1 MKKIGILC
9 ASDTELEPFFSYL
22 KDFEIKETA
31 MLKFYISQF
40 RDVQIIAAYSGV
52 CKVNAAIAAQVLID
66 TFHVDALINGG
77 TAGGMDKNVQLL
89 DTVISQR
96 MIYHDMTEDI
106 LTDFHPWLKNK
117 KTAGLLILVIL
128 LLSFAVTLA
137 YYNEVLTL
145 ANPLGT
151 SHSGA
156 AMVESFDPE
165 SSFLPGETVIK
176 EVSFQ
181 NTGKMDLFLRV
192 EVPPQENWYQKGQGS
207 SPPVILEK
215 EAGYDTDHVIKHW
228 NPGVWTD
235 SGQEEGNVDYMNME
249 TAFWS
254 KSYTDENGKSYRY
267 YKQVLPAGKTTD
279 CILES
284 ISLSDEVSNDRHD
297 VDYSDKIYKLTFH
310 AEAVPVEE
318 HDSALGV
325 QSQWNM
331 VVQEDSSG
339 VLTWSQGIRAGE

>member
-1 MKKIGILC
+1 MKR
-9 ASDTELEPFFSYL
+9 LE
-22 KDFEIKETA
+22 I
-31 MLKFYISQF
+31 
-40 RDVQIIAAYSGV
+40 
-52 CKVNAAIAAQVLID
+52 
-66 TFHVDALINGG
+66 
-77 TAGGMDKNVQLL
+77 
-89 DTVISQR
+89 
-96 MIYHDMTEDI
+96 
-106 LTDFHPWLKNK
+106 HPWLKNK

-192 EVPPQENWYQKGQGS
+192 EVSPQENWYQKGQGS

-325 QSQWNM
+325 QSHWNM

-339 VLTWSQGIRAGE
+339 VLTWSQVIRAGE